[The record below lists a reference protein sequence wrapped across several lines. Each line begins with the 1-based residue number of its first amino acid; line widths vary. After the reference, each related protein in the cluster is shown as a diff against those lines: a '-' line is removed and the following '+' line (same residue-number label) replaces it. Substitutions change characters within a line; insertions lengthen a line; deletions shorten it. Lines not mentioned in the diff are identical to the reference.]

1 MKKKI
6 DTYLGFAKKS
16 RSLITGYNTCIYAAQ
31 KNKLKLLILTEDVS
45 ENTLKK
51 FEELAKAQSIPMR
64 IYGTKE
70 QVSKLTGEID
80 KGIFGIT
87 DSHFAQIIGKELDD
101 KMD

>member
-1 MKKKI
+1 MKQKI

-16 RSLITGYNTCIYAAQ
+16 RNLITGYNTCIYAAQ
-31 KNKLKLLILTEDVS
+31 KNKLKLLLITEDVS
-45 ENTLKK
+45 DNTKKK
-51 FEELAKAQSIPMR
+51 FMELTKAEKIPMK

-70 QVSKLTGEID
+70 QLSKLTGEID

-87 DSHFAQIIGKELDD
+87 DSHFAQIIGKELDN